1 MLSLDKGKGDEGE
14 FNFCKPVRNN
24 SQASSRPRGGVWGAD
39 PRRTKNGEKWFL
51 FVWRRA
57 KTLNFADQPHSTQS
71 QKHNTNSQSCLAKA
85 RRGARLEKTPR
96 LGSTKGGPLAFRA
109 LAPPV
114 APNRRPHPP
123 RAHRDRAERPRERSP
138 DETRGRKPATRES
151 RRLERSR
158 ENSRRRE
165 KHPSDAARTPNRR
178 NETTRNEIPPT
189 QVKAAAARAR
199 RARARPSRRR
209 PRRASSSRAR
219 ASRATCAA

>member
-1 MLSLDKGKGDEGE
+1 MKGNSIFANLCEIIPRPPVGPGEAYGAPIRVERKMEKSGFCSSGAAPKPLTLQTNHTRLSRK
-14 FNFCKPVRNN
+14 NTTPTHNH
-24 SQASSRPRGGVWGAD
+24 VW
-39 PRRTKNGEKWFL
+39 
-51 FVWRRA
+51 
-57 KTLNFADQPHSTQS
+57 Q
-71 QKHNTNSQSCLAKA
+71 
-85 RRGARLEKTPR
+85 RRGAARDSKKR
-96 LGSTKGGPLAFRA
+96 RA
-109 LAPPV
+109 SVRQKEGLWPFEPSRHAA